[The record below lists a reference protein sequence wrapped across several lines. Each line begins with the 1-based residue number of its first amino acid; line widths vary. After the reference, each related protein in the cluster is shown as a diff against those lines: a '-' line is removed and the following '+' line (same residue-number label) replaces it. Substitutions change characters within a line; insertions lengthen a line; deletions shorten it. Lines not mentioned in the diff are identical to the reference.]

1 MVERDAVVMDA
12 MPNRGEEGARLLA
25 SSCSDTGSL
34 LDDEKLT
41 VDPVPTSARRSV
53 THGLSTA
60 LLPLAR
66 LRIVS
71 RLIRYL
77 IASAAAVFIFGGL
90 FVHAP
95 RLQRKLPNPFS
106 DNSAYGLERPKETKV
121 VGLVFFGRRDRSS
134 ILDCYLKNNLVSNG
148 GWLDEVVWGVNT
160 NNTADLAYLEELL
173 RTTAAYRKIEV
184 EDKSYFGLWN
194 ESVEAGN
201 IYVKLD
207 DDVVY
212 IDDNAIPLIVDTLV
226 SNTEAVIVSA
236 NMVNSP
242 ELNWL
247 QYRTG
252 AILPYLP
259 DLNYARYTD
268 LSTIENPKWRA
279 SELPDWIE
287 PADFKAPESRDDWDD
302 YIKKLVP
309 RPKPVEPEHE
319 SRELPFHRWL
329 PVNGPAAIQKTPI
342 SQTEN
347 GAFGGGWWSWAIA
360 AQQHYSFFDNLEHNR
375 KNVYYLRHGSSS
387 KSDAIW
393 DNTGDRISINFL
405 ALRGETI
412 LDNLDHMQANGND
425 EVFLSEVLP
434 KHLNKRKSSKIPSR
448 SIQGRALLLC
458 VALYVCCSSRAK
470 HADQDTGLLV
480 HTQALASHYSFG
492 PQRALDATDVLGRY
506 RAYAVENVCPKTF
519 VDPVW

>member
-1 MVERDAVVMDA
+1 VNLSVRNSTPRPPDPRLLQPFITVKLDATITYPMSNRD
-12 MPNRGEEGARLLA
+12 EEGA
-25 SSCSDTGSL
+25 SL
-34 LDDEKLT
+34 LSNTSSDVGSFHGDKKLT
-41 VDPVPTSARRSV
+41 DNQISTSTRKSV
-53 THGLSTA
+53 TRSLSSA
-60 LLPLAR
+60 FLPLAR
-66 LRIVS
+66 LRIAS

-77 IASAAAVFIFGGL
+77 VASAAAFLIFGLL
-90 FVHAP
+90 FVHGP
-95 RLQRKLPNPFS
+95 GLPAKIPYPFS
-106 DNSAYGLERPKETKV
+106 DSAAHRLERPKDTKI
-121 VGLVFFGRRDRSS
+121 VGLIFFGRRDRAS

-160 NNTADLAYLEELL
+160 DDTDDLAYLEELL
-173 RTTAAYRKIEV
+173 PTNPAYRKV
-184 EDKSYFGLWN
+184 ELKDKSYFGLWN
-194 ESVEAGN
+194 ESMEAGN
-201 IYVKLD
+201 IYIKLD

-212 IDDNAIPLIVDTLV
+212 IDDDAIPLIVDTLIT
-226 SNTEAVIVSA
+226 NTESVIVSA
-236 NMVNSP
+236 NIVNSP

-259 DLNYARYTD
+259 DLNYARSTD

-287 PADFKAPESRDDWDD
+287 PADFKAPDSRDDWND

-309 RPKPVEPEHE
+309 RPKVLDGSEHS

-329 PVNGPAAIQKTPI
+329 PVKGPAAIQKTPI

-360 AQQHYSFFDNLEHNR
+360 AQQHYSFFDNLEHDR
-375 KNVYYLRHGSSS
+375 KNVYYLQHGSPS

-412 LDNLDHMQANGND
+412 LDNLDKMQANGND
-425 EVFLSEVLP
+425 EVYLSEVLP
-434 KHLNKRKSSKIPSR
+434 KQLNQRESGQI
-448 SIQGRALLLC
+448 
-458 VALYVCCSSRAK
+458 LYVQIRI
-470 HADQDTGLLV
+470 
-480 HTQALASHYSFG
+480 
-492 PQRALDATDVLGRY
+492 
-506 RAYAVENVCPKTF
+506 
-519 VDPVW
+519 

>member
-1 MVERDAVVMDA
+1 MSNRD
-12 MPNRGEEGARLLA
+12 EEG
-25 SSCSDTGSL
+25 DSL
-34 LDDEKLT
+34 LSNASIPSSSFHEDEKSPA
-41 VDPVPTSARRSV
+41 VSTSTSTRQSATRS
-53 THGLSTA
+53 LSTA
-60 LLPLAR
+60 LLLLAR
-66 LRIVS
+66 LLITS

-77 IASAAAVFIFGGL
+77 VTSAAVVFLFGLL

-95 RLQRKLPNPFS
+95 RLPTQLPHPFA
-106 DNSAYGLERPKETKV
+106 NSVVHRLERPKNTNI
-121 VGLVFFGRRDRSS
+121 VGLIFFGRRDRAS
-134 ILDCYLKNNLVSNG
+134 ILDCYLKNNLVSSG
-148 GWLDEVVWGVNT
+148 GWLDEVIWGVNT
-160 NNTADLAYLEELL
+160 NNTDDLAYLEELL
-173 RTTAAYRKIEV
+173 LTTPAYRKV
-184 EDKSYFGLWN
+184 ELKEKSYFGLWN
-194 ESVEAGN
+194 ESVDAGI

-226 SNTEAVIVSA
+226 TNSESIIVSA

-252 AILPYLP
+252 AVLPYLP
-259 DLNYARYTD
+259 DLNFARSAD
-268 LSTIENPKWRA
+268 LSTLENPKWRA

-287 PADFKAPESRDDWDD
+287 PADFKAPESRDDWNDF
-302 YIKKLVP
+302 IKKLLP
-309 RPKPVEPEHE
+309 GPKATGESEHG
-319 SRELPFHRWL
+319 SHELPFHRWL
-329 PVNGPAAIQKTPI
+329 LVKGPAAIQKTPI

-360 AQQHYSFFDNLEHNR
+360 AQQHYSFFDNLERNC

-412 LDNLDHMQANGND
+412 LDNLDHMQASGND

-434 KHLNKRKSSKIPSR
+434 KHLNKRKSGHVSLCCKFGRRPPLNGVYISR
-448 SIQGRALLLC
+448 RQS
-458 VALYVCCSSRAK
+458 
-470 HADQDTGLLV
+470 
-480 HTQALASHYSFG
+480 
-492 PQRALDATDVLGRY
+492 
-506 RAYAVENVCPKTF
+506 
-519 VDPVW
+519 